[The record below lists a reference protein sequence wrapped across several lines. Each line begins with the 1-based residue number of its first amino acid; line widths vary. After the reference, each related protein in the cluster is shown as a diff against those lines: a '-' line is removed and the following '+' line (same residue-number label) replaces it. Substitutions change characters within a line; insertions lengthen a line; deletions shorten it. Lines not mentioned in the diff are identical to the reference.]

1 MQIGKVHIHNIYSI
15 QDAEFTLSDFNMLVG
30 KNGAGKSNII
40 NILRGFLQGG
50 SSCGLRAPGMAFDGS
65 SPTEP
70 LWIEVEFD
78 LTPDEFAAL
87 PAEQQAI
94 PNKLRIRKNI
104 RNTVAACAEILGEG
118 GITGVP

>member
-50 SSCGLRAPGMAFDGS
+50 AHCGLRAPGMAFDGNL
-65 SPTEP
+65 PTEP
-70 LWIEVEFD
+70 LWIDVEFN
-78 LTPDEFAAL
+78 LTPAEFAAL

-104 RNTVAACAEILGEG
+104 RNT
-118 GITGVP
+118 